1 VRVDGVLQIVEG
13 FRFPT
18 SFDQDS
24 IPVFNCNSFVI
35 NLSQLDRDFDLSW
48 FYVTKD
54 VDGKK
59 AVQFER
65 LVGQLTAFLPCHVLC
80 VQREGLDGRFMPV
93 KDPPELEA
101 RRAGIVALLES
112 RGAL

>member
-1 VRVDGVLQIVEG
+1 
-13 FRFPT
+13 
-18 SFDQDS
+18 
-24 IPVFNCNSFVI
+24 VFNTNSFVI
-35 NLSQLDRDFDLSW
+35 DLAAIDRPFELSW
-48 FYVTKD
+48 FAVNKE

-65 LVGQLTAFLPCHVLC
+65 LVGELTAFLPCAAIA
-80 VQREGLDGRFMPV
+80 VQREGDDGRFMPV

-101 RRAGIVALLES
+101 RRDAIVSLLEK

>member
-1 VRVDGVLQIVEG
+1 VQ
-13 FRFPT
+13 
-18 SFDQDS
+18 
-24 IPVFNCNSFVI
+24 
-35 NLSQLDRDFDLSW
+35 
-48 FYVTKD
+48 KD

-65 LVGQLTAFLPCHVLC
+65 LVNELCAYLPFNAIEVA
-80 VQREGLDGRFMPV
+80 REGEDGRFMPV

-101 RRAGIVALLES
+101 RRASIVALLER